1 MMLLRDDRLRERMV
15 KMSRKIACEE
25 FSDKRVIAETLDVYR
40 LAGLP
45 VATGAKAAERFVG
58 APRITS

>member
-1 MMLLRDDRLRERMV
+1 MMLLLNDQLRDRMG
-15 KMSRKIACEE
+15 KMSRMFACEE
-25 FSDKRVIAETLDVYR
+25 FPDKRVIAETLDVHR

-58 APRITS
+58 TPRITS